1 MKKIL
6 QTHSIVVSGAPVLK
20 KIKIS
25 KKIKKTCD
33 NIAIILI
40 YPSSKMVMQLNG
52 SDSNKKKAHQICGG
66 GVQF

>member
-33 NIAIILI
+33 SMAISLI
-40 YPSSKMVMQLNG
+40 CAVSEQV
-52 SDSNKKKAHQICGG
+52 
-66 GVQF
+66 